1 MCNNN
6 IKIKEF
12 IETFED
18 FLEDIED
25 LQEEIEPSACEP
37 QVG

>member
-25 LQEEIEPSACEP
+25 LQDAVPQADCEAESE
-37 QVG
+37 